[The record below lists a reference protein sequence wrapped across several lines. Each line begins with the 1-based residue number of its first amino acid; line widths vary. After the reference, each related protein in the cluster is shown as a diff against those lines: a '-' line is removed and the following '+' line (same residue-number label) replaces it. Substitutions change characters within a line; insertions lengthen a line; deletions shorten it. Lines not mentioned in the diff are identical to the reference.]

1 MEGRK
6 EREGG
11 REGEKM
17 GEVYTSALLLCKSVL
32 IKPARN
38 VLPFPI
44 SLMVM
49 SQSKA
54 GDLWSPSQRWKVK
67 LSCFLESMAPVCV
80 YLSKFKSTS
89 SWVHF
94 MPGYRGTQSLPIWK
108 MPELVSCPGFPLL
121 PRCVSEHLPY
131 PLKTSRFNYFA
142 IPPHIFHWNKCIEII
157 SDLGGKN

>member
-6 EREGG
+6 ERREEG

-17 GEVYTSALLLCKSVL
+17 GEVYTSALLLYKSVP

-38 VLPFPI
+38 ALPFPI

-49 SQSKA
+49 SQSKD
-54 GDLWSPSQRWKVK
+54 GELWSPSQRWKVK
-67 LSCFLESMAPVCV
+67 LSWFLESMAPVCV

-108 MPELVSCPGFPLL
+108 MPELVSYPGFPLL

-131 PLKTSRFNYFA
+131 PLKTSNINNISGKPQIQLFCHSTSYF
-142 IPPHIFHWNKCIEII
+142 PLK
-157 SDLGGKN
+157 